1 MLIAEKFEQ
10 ILLDFLKVHH
20 PRKIKKVPQI
30 VEEFK
35 GNEVELL
42 KALCLKYGKD
52 FNAIP
57 ELKDVLDAERPPAI
71 EENIE
76 VEADEPVA
84 QLEVSTEELVEEVA
98 TVENEEEESDEL
110 DDAEDTV
117 VENKEKKDA

>member
-42 KALCLKYGKD
+42 KALCIKYGKD
-52 FNAIP
+52 FSAIP
-57 ELKDVLDAERPPAI
+57 ELKDVVGNEKPPVI
-71 EENIE
+71 EQNVE

-84 QLEVSTEELVEEVA
+84 QLEEASEEVTEEVA
-98 TVENEEEESDEL
+98 STESEEEENDELDEL
-110 DDAEDTV
+110 DDVEETE
-117 VENKEKKDA
+117 ENKEA

>member
-42 KALCLKYGKD
+42 KAMCIKYGKD
-52 FNAIP
+52 FSTIP
-57 ELKDVLDAERPPAI
+57 ELKDFLGNEKPPVI
-71 EENIE
+71 EEKAE
-76 VEADEPVA
+76 VEEPIA
-84 QLEVSTEELVEEVA
+84 QIEQTLEETP
-98 TVENEEEESDEL
+98 TEESDEL

-117 VENKEKKDA
+117 IEDSEENKEA